1 MRVLFTTLSGV
12 GHLFPMVP
20 LARALQEVGHTVL
33 VASDEAFAPAVRGVG
48 LPATAVLPPSD
59 LSTLLKPP
67 TGVNFGRFDPQRAA
81 EGSGRRCG
89 EAAVRA
95 LPAVRRLAGEWQPDL
110 VVSEPMELA
119 GPAAATEAGVP
130 WVRHHWGL
138 FPPEGVLAAATAS
151 MAAAGLPPLAEPV
164 RTLDVC
170 PAGLQFPADAPVTP
184 MRYVPHHLP
193 ADVPAWLT
201 DGAPARPR
209 VCLTMGTLLPQR
221 DPQPAPLWRRLLDE
235 FLELGHEVVI
245 AIDPNHRS
253 VLGELPDGVRAD
265 WVPLAVL
272 LPACAAIVHHG
283 GMGSS
288 LTAAACGVPQLIVPH
303 FGDQFRNAGRI
314 TEVGAGTSLSRATE
328 DPTEIAAAAARI
340 VDDWGLRDVS
350 QRLAAENA
358 VRPSPAEVAGE
369 LVKPVAATRRG

>member
-20 LARALQEVGHTVL
+20 LAQALREAGHTVL
-33 VASDEAFAPAVRGVG
+33 VAADDEFAPAVREVG

-67 TGVNFGRFDPQRAA
+67 TGVTFGRFDPQRAA

-95 LPAVRRLAGEWQPDL
+95 LPAVRRLVGEWRPDL

-138 FPPEGVLAAATAS
+138 FPPDGILAAATAS
-151 MAAAGLPPLAEPV
+151 MAAAGLPALAEPV
-164 RTLDVC
+164 RTLDIC
-170 PAGLQFPADAPVTP
+170 PAGLQFPAEVPVTP
-184 MRYVPHHLP
+184 MRYVPHHRP

-201 DGAPARPR
+201 GDAPAGPR
-209 VCLTMGTLLPQR
+209 VCLTMGTMLPRR
-221 DPQPAPLWRRLLDE
+221 DPEVAPLWRRLLEE
-235 FLELGHEVVI
+235 FLGLGHEVVI
-245 AIDPNHRS
+245 AIDPKDRS
-253 VLGELPDGVRAD
+253 VLGDLPDGVRAG

-272 LPACAAIVHHG
+272 LPTCTAVVHHG

-288 LTAAACGVPQLIVPH
+288 LTAATCGVPQLIVPH
-303 FGDQFRNAGRI
+303 FGDQFRNAGRL
-314 TEVGAGTSLSRATE
+314 TEVGAALSLSRATE
-328 DPTEIAAAAARI
+328 DAAEIAAAAAG
-340 VDDWGLRDVS
+340 VTGSEALREVS
-350 QRLAAENA
+350 RRLAAENA
-358 VRPSPAEVAGE
+358 ERPSPAA
-369 LVKPVAATRRG
+369 VAAELAEPVVTPTA